1 MKTAEL
7 QKQLS
12 GIGIVPV
19 INIEQASQALAL
31 ADALLAGGIPL
42 VEITFRTAVAAEV
55 IRTLTRRR
63 PNMIV
68 GAGTVLT
75 PENVKAAR
83 KAGAQF
89 AVAPG
94 LNPKIAKLATG
105 LGLLFV
111 PGVATPSEIELAL
124 SMGYRLLKF
133 FPAELLGGVEM
144 LNGLFAPYAH
154 TGVAFMPSGGVGPA
168 NLESY
173 LASKA
178 VAAVGGTWLAR
189 KEDLAACKWEEI
201 RKRCAAAMRTVRRIR
216 GVR

>member
-1 MKTAEL
+1 M
-7 QKQLS
+7 
-12 GIGIVPV
+12 
-19 INIEQASQALAL
+19 
-31 ADALLAGGIPL
+31 
-42 VEITFRTAVAAEV
+42 EITFRTAAAPEA
-55 IRTLTRRR
+55 IRILARQR

-94 LNPKIAKLATG
+94 LNPKIAKMATD

-124 SMGYRLLKF
+124 SLGYRLLKF
-133 FPAELLGGVEM
+133 FPAEQLGGVAL
-144 LNGLFAPYAH
+144 LNALYAPYAH
-154 TGVAFMPSGGVGPA
+154 TGVAFVPLGGVNPA

-173 LASKA
+173 LASNA

-189 KEDLAACKWEEI
+189 KEDLAARRWDEI
-201 RKRCAAAMRTVRRIR
+201 RQRCAAATKIVRRIR
-216 GVR
+216 GIR